1 MKDFFVRIN
10 NQDGSMILIAM
21 MLIVILTIMGIT
33 STTTSVVENRIAV
46 NEQLHKM
53 SFFHADS
60 GIYATPKVIRA
71 IMREGDDVSA
81 PDMDG
86 SIYYL
91 LFDDDDDQLIQSD
104 DGEHFFDQIMG
115 YQGYDDGTA
124 DIGYEVAVGGVDREV
139 RVDVKGSAPFMLPA
153 AGLNLLPAQMVSVQ
167 AGARCD
173 TVFFQWEASL
183 GGEVPAASTPGIVM
197 FRPFRAVYRRNQ
209 KIQRDCL

>member
-1 MKDFFVRIN
+1 
-10 NQDGSMILIAM
+10 MILIAM

-139 RVDVKGSAPFMLPA
+139 RVDVKRIGSFHV
-153 AGLNLLPAQMVSVQ
+153 AGGGVEFASGADGIGSGGGKVRYGFFSV
-167 AGARCD
+167 GSVPGRGSSSSVHARYRY
-173 TVFFQWEASL
+173 VPSIP
-183 GGEVPAASTPGIVM
+183 GG
-197 FRPFRAVYRRNQ
+197 
-209 KIQRDCL
+209 L